1 MAVQVAAADPVVT
14 ADPVNVLRKRVDA
27 LIHERDDI
35 KERYDRAKDRIAD
48 LELQHRWH
56 LAIRCDH
63 AGCKASASVS
73 MSIEPPPGVLAQQ
86 TLALAHAMRFQVS
99 RETLNA
105 MRALAAGRAVEFIGL
120 QVTDRDLCPEH
131 QR

>member
-1 MAVQVAAADPVVT
+1 MAVQLAAVDPAVT
-14 ADPVNVLRKRVDA
+14 SDPVNVLRKRVDA
-27 LIHERDDI
+27 LIHERDGI
-35 KERYDRAKDRIAD
+35 KERYERAQDRIAD

-73 MSIEPPPGVLAQQ
+73 MSIEPPPGILAQQ
-86 TLALAHAMRFQVS
+86 TLALAHAMRFVIG
-99 RETLNA
+99 RETLSS

-120 QVTDRDLCPEH
+120 QVSDRDLCPEH